1 MQALPIFSGVTCMR
15 PYMRGF
21 HGAWMSFFVAFLGWF
36 AFAPLMTTVRDH
48 IDITKSEIGT
58 AGIVSV
64 GTTIFTR
71 FLVGPLIDI
80 YGPRRVMAGL
90 LWYGSI
96 PVALGAFCTGGTYL
110 IVIRGFI
117 GAAGATF
124 VPCQAWTSLLFA
136 PRIVGTANAF
146 SAGWGNLGG
155 GVTQIFMPA
164 VMGMFVAFGVEE
176 KNAWRCAMIVP
187 AVMFFLVGCFAY
199 FGCDDCPQGKY
210 EDLKAEQRLKAKTGS
225 AAGAPTESGPHVAKN
240 YNTWLLFIQY
250 AHCFGVEL
258 VVNNVMSLYLYDW
271 FCVNDT
277 QAASFCQIKGNYD
290 LGKADCMVKEL
301 ELRTGADCDGADFHK
316 FCMGDASQKPDL
328 FEPCVCLPAGSYIDA
343 SNTTMWI
350 ETNDPIGGTTWPADY
365 NYERDAMCTGERA
378 LSKGAASTIAALF
391 GLANLFARGFGGYT
405 SDKLYRK
412 MGFRGRHWAQMLALV
427 GIGIMCMI
435 FSTVKNNVPLGIICL
450 VGFSMFVQA
459 AEGTT
464 YGMVPFV
471 KPSQTG
477 IAAGIVGAG
486 GNAGAV
492 IWGTMFKSI
501 DHWPDVFFMMGIA
514 ILCSGLLSLVME
526 VHGAR
531 ITPGCSKDDNQEEW
545 KIAIGEALPTK
556 TNPNGDEMPS
566 LTQHSGF
573 TPTGAGP
580 AVGGKVVEAKLDGT
594 SIAP

>member
-1 MQALPIFSGVTCMR
+1 MR

-48 IDITKSEIGT
+48 IDITKGEIGT

-64 GTTIFTR
+64 GSTIFTR

-90 LWYGSI
+90 LWYGCI
-96 PVALGAFCTGGTYL
+96 PVALGAFVTNGTYL
-110 IVIRGFI
+110 IIVRGFI

-164 VMGMFVAFGVEE
+164 VMAMFIAFGVPE
-176 KNAWRCAMIVP
+176 KNAWRVSMFVP
-187 AVMFFLVGCFAY
+187 ALMFFACGCFAY

-210 EDLKAEQRLKAKTGS
+210 EDLKKEERNKATRK
-225 AAGAPTESGPHVAKN
+225 AGAPAESGPHVALN

-290 LGKADCMVKEL
+290 LGKADCIAKEL
-301 ELRTGADCDGADFHK
+301 ELRTGADCVGADFHK
-316 FCMGDASQKPDL
+316 FCMGDIKPDL
-328 FEPCVCLPAGSYIDA
+328 FEPCVCLDAGAYIDA
-343 SNTTMWI
+343 SNTTMWV
-350 ETNDPIGGTTWPADY
+350 ETNDPNGGVTWPADY
-365 NYERDAMCTGERA
+365 NYERDAMCTGERS
-378 LSKGAASTIAALF
+378 LSKTAASTIAALF

-435 FSTVKNNVPLGIICL
+435 FSTVKNNIPLGIICL

-464 YGMVPFV
+464 YGMVPFL

-477 IAAGIVGAG
+477 VAAGIVGAG
-486 GNAGAV
+486 GNTGAV

-501 DHWPDVFFMMGIA
+501 KHWPDVFFMMGIA
-514 ILCSGLLSLVME
+514 IVISGFLSLVME
-526 VHGAR
+526 VHGSR
-531 ITPGCSKDDNQEEW
+531 ITPGCSKDDNEEEW
-545 KIAIGEALPTK
+545 KVAIGEAPASK
-556 TNPNGDEMPS
+556 TNPNGNEMPS

-573 TPTGAGP
+573 TPTGVGP
-580 AVGGKVVEAKLDGT
+580 AVGGAVVDEKLDGT
-594 SIAP
+594 TLVAP